1 AEIVTNIDERECGFP
16 AIDPLQISKLSRIVG
31 GSVVKPHSWPW
42 QVGLCY
48 SSNIAEDVF
57 CGGTLISETWI
68 VTAAHCIDFLTE
80 SELLRVI
87 IVVGAHDMTASV
99 VDEDE
104 RQLIN
109 VQRVIYHPRYDIGYE
124 LNYDIALIELN
135 TSAVLGENV
144 AVACLP
150 ITSLTN
156 GQQSY
161 VTGWGSTASGGGKV
175 TRLREVMVPIIDRTH
190 CIAESNY
197 TANDDLSITMVCA
210 GSIVGG
216 IDTCQGDS
224 GGPLVTQMSHNSS
237 LWQLSGVISWG
248 IGCGDPSYPGVYTDV
263 ILFNNW
269 IKGIISNHCGDS
281 SCCAYLGSI
290 GECETNPNL
299 MFDSCLEEC
308 ITEPPVTDSATT
320 ESITSTI
327 VTTQTSSNI
336 VSDVTKTSQ
345 TTTDATLSSTSN
357 GEDKNTGQTTSTSEE
372 ANATSTEQATS
383 TSISTQNI
391 VSLPP
396 GYLDLGLFGQSRGKT
411 LRTNLTRVLTMTVLS
426 LAIVV

>member
-1 AEIVTNIDERECGFP
+1 MGFDDLLPELGGFGRYQKVSIISFVLFYAATTWQYNITVIIAADMQHWCHVPELAHLNHTTFMNIAVPLEENQFGEAVYSQCRVYDLNYSSITDDDVTN
-16 AIDPLQISKLSRIVG
+16 
-31 GSVVKPHSWPW
+31 
-42 QVGLCY
+42 
-48 SSNIAEDVF
+48 
-57 CGGTLISETWI
+57 WI
-68 VTAAHCIDFLTE
+68 PN
-80 SELLRVI
+80 
-87 IVVGAHDMTASV
+87 G
-99 VDEDE
+99 
-104 RQLIN
+104 
-109 VQRVIYHPRYDIGYE
+109 
-124 LNYDIALIELN
+124 N
-135 TSAVLGENV
+135 TSTRKCNGYVYDTSRFTSTLVSQIRIAVLGENV

-150 ITSLTN
+150 VTSLTN

-210 GSIVGG
+210 GSIAGG

-269 IKGIISNHCGDS
+269 IKGIISK
-281 SCCAYLGSI
+281 
-290 GECETNPNL
+290 
-299 MFDSCLEEC
+299 
-308 ITEPPVTDSATT
+308 PPVTDSPTT

-336 VSDVTKTSQ
+336 VSDVTKTSES
-345 TTTDATLSSTSN
+345 TTDATLSSTLN
-357 GEDKNTGQTTSTSEE
+357 AEHKNTGQTTSTSEE
-372 ANATSTEQATS
+372 ANATSTDQATS